1 MRREDRGSGPCG
13 ICGFPRIQ
21 LSNGIWV
28 CRMFYGSPMHM
39 CDPVQWEHYKER
51 GEKFHG
57 YYSAEECLEDYAGM
71 SVEQYLKE
79 VRERAKDM

>member
-1 MRREDRGSGPCG
+1 MKSEERTEGDCE
-13 ICGFPRIQ
+13 ICDHPRFQ

-28 CRMFYGSPMHM
+28 CEMFYPSPMHM
-39 CDPVQWEHYKER
+39 CAPVMWEHYQER

-57 YYSAEECLEDYAGM
+57 YYSAEECLQAYAGC

-79 VRERAKDM
+79 VRQYLES